1 MYEASGIL
9 IACNDPL
16 VIDPATT
23 ELPKVID
30 VLVEGSHGKKM
41 LTDGKTIV
49 ELIISATDIDACEKH
64 FAARRAMHPK
74 RDLAIDYEHQLLS
87 GREAPAAG
95 WIKNLFSEIRE
106 GKKVLRA
113 EIDKWTKRAAE
124 YIRNGE
130 YRYVSPVFAMNA
142 PDKETG
148 KIEPLVIK
156 HVSLTNEP
164 FIDSLLPITA
174 KDYLINTITAK
185 EIDMDELISW
195 LRNFLGLPLS
205 ATAAEILSELNKLQD
220 KIKSAI
226 ASGTVTAKEIL
237 TFFENAQAEIA
248 AKADLIKVICAK
260 DAGTIEEARVIFVAA
275 KEAQTQFVAA
285 KEELAALKAEKFNT
299 AFDGVIGKAFTD
311 GKILPTQKSDAN
323 WMDAQKQFASKD
335 MPAFT
340 EFWAKQPKIAPTGGL
355 PDPGDVAAK
364 DDLTEEDK
372 RVANKMGVSEET
384 LKKHNK
390 KE

>member
-1 MYEASGIL
+1 MYKASGIL

-30 VLVEGSHGKKM
+30 VLVEGSHGKKL
-41 LTDGKTIV
+41 LTDGKTIAD
-49 ELIISATDIDACEKH
+49 LSISGSDIDACEKH
-64 FAARRAMHPK
+64 FAARRAAHPK

-87 GREAPAAG
+87 GKEAPAAG
-95 WIKNLFSEIRE
+95 WIKNLFTEARE

-130 YRYVSPVFAMNA
+130 YRYVSPVFALNR

-148 KIEPLVIK
+148 RIEPLVIK

-164 FIDSLLPITA
+164 FIDDLLPITA
-174 KDYLINTITAK
+174 KDYLLNTITAK
-185 EIDMDELISW
+185 ETDMDELISW

-205 ATAAEILSELNKLQD
+205 ATAAEILAELNKLQD

-237 TFFENAQAEIA
+237 AFFDSAATEIA
-248 AKADLIKVICAK
+248 AKADLVKVICAK
-260 DAGTIEEARVIFVAA
+260 DAGTIEEAKAIYVTA
-275 KEAQTQFVAA
+275 KDAQTQLVVA
-285 KEELAALKAEKFNT
+285 KEELTALKAEKFNT
-299 AFDGVIGKAFTD
+299 AFDGIIGKAFTD
-311 GKILPTQKSDAN
+311 GKILPTQKADAA
-323 WMDAQKQFASKD
+323 WMQTQKDFAAKD
-335 MPAFT
+335 MTAFT
-340 EFWAKQPKIAPTGGL
+340 EFWAKQPKVAPTGTL

-364 DDLTEEDK
+364 DDLSEEDK
-372 RVANKMGVSEET
+372 RIASKMGVSEDT

-390 KE
+390 K